1 MTDGSSSGKGRDG
14 LSQPYQARAVVLE
27 GNSLQVTYNGLAVA
41 IDGVSLTVPE
51 ASIVA
56 ILGSNGA
63 GKTTTLRALSGFLP
77 SENGAI
83 TGGRVVLY
91 GKVETGRSPN
101 DVAADG
107 MLLVP
112 ERDKVFA
119 TLTVEENLAAVPTRS
134 GGDRQAMLAFVFE
147 IFPALSGLTKRLG
160 GLLSGGERQ
169 MLAIAK
175 ALVADPKVLL
185 IDELSLGI
193 APTLVSRM
201 MQSLV
206 RIRDLKGIS
215 ILMVEQ
221 NAVAALQIADHAYIM
236 QSGRIV
242 LEGEPGDLLG
252 NPEVQRSYLGLGD
265 SGQRRAY
272 GERRSRRANRWDV

>member
-1 MTDGSSSGKGRDG
+1 MADAPYRDR
-14 LSQPYQARAVVLE
+14 PVVLE
-27 GNSLQVTYNGLAVA
+27 GQSLQVTYNRLGVA
-41 IDGVSLTVPE
+41 IDGISLTVPE

-77 SENGAI
+77 SENGAL
-83 TGGRVVLY
+83 TGGRVLLH
-91 GKVETGRSPN
+91 GKLQNGRSPN
-101 DVAADG
+101 DIARAG

-119 TLTVEENLAAVPTRS
+119 TLTVEENLAAVPTRA
-134 GGDRQAMLAFVFE
+134 GGDREGMRSFAFE
-147 IFPALSGLTKRLG
+147 LFPALGGLTGRLG

-175 ALVADPKVLL
+175 TLIADPKVLL

-193 APTLVSRM
+193 APTLVRRM
-201 MQSLV
+201 MQSLL
-206 RIRDLKGIS
+206 RIRDQKGIS

-221 NAVAALQIADHAYIM
+221 NAVAALQVADHAYIM
-236 QSGRIV
+236 QTGRIV
-242 LEGEPGDLLG
+242 LEGDRDELLG
-252 NPEVQRSYLGLGD
+252 NPEVQRGYLGMGGGGD
-265 SGQRRAY
+265 QRPY
-272 GERRSRRANRWDV
+272 GERRSRRAGRWDV